1 MKHQPIRILSILLA
15 LVLAFS
21 SLPVSVIAENVTS
34 SQNDNQVIFDQNF
47 TTETTNESDNIFIV
61 QEDTTKRGEFEK
73 HYICSDGTY
82 VVASYAEAIHY
93 KDDNGEW
100 VDVDNRPV
108 KTTEGDYTTRN
119 GDFGISVPSSTGDGH
134 LMRMDKGEHSL
145 SWTLSANKKAGTIKM
160 DSNVSTM
167 A

>member
-1 MKHQPIRILSILLA
+1 M
-15 LVLAFS
+15 AFS
-21 SLPVSVIAENVTS
+21 SLPLSVIAENTIS
-34 SQNDNQVIFDQNF
+34 FHDKNQVILDQNF
-47 TTETTNESDNIFIV
+47 TTETTDESDNVFIV

-100 VDVDNRPV
+100 ADVDNRPV
-108 KTTEGDYTTRN
+108 QTTAGDYTTRN

-134 LMRMDKGEHSL
+134 LMRMDK
-145 SWTLSANKKAGTIKM
+145 
-160 DSNVSTM
+160 
-167 A
+167 